1 MKPRRTAPR
10 KATKPPTERQARSNR
25 ARRREALELQ
35 GRAQARPTYPDPEA
49 DACYRPDQP

>member
-10 KATKPPTERQARSNR
+10 KASKPPSERQVRSNR

-35 GRAQARPTYPDPEA
+35 GRALARPNYPEPEA
-49 DACYRPDQP
+49 DACFKPERP